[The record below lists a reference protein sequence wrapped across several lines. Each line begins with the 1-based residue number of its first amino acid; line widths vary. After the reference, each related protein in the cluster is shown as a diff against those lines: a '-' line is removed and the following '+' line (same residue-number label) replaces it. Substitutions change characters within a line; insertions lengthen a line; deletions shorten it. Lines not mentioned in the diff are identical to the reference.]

1 MMQTKPIVDDD
12 HDSDNYILVFISF
25 HRDYFMLKS
34 YMQADYPQT
43 WVPIRYVMRLWI
55 FRKYTQLQKQTK
67 LDLETDLDTVA
78 WYLLA
83 EVTPSWPWPHEWNWG
98 SQAYVF
104 I

>member
-1 MMQTKPIVDDD
+1 MLLTKFGKHPIKHVEEEA
-12 HDSDNYILVFISF
+12 IIV
-25 HRDYFMLKS
+25 
-34 YMQADYPQT
+34 
-43 WVPIRYVMRLWI
+43 
-55 FRKYTQLQKQTK
+55 RKKERK
-67 LDLETDLDTVA
+67 KELDLETDLDTVA